1 MLASD
6 IFKWVKYMGYCRS
19 NVVAGLFI
27 FFYFIKKHRNV
38 LLSCQSKEQT
48 VEAVFI
54 SVNNEVRN
62 SHNVF

>member
-6 IFKWVKYMGYCRS
+6 IFKYIY
-19 NVVAGLFI
+19 GLLQVDCSCWTVYLN
-27 FFYFIKKHRNV
+27 YFIKKHRNV

-54 SVNNEVRN
+54 SINNEVRN
-62 SHNVF
+62 SNNVF